1 MTEHLKYKELGKL
14 EVCIQDKYK
23 DRPCYRHDII
33 YEDCISS
40 GLDCEKCYYRLVNSS
55 EAYLK

>member
-1 MTEHLKYKELGKL
+1 MTENLKYKELGKL
-14 EVCIQDKYK
+14 EVYVQDKYK

-33 YEDCISS
+33 YEGCISS
-40 GLDCEKCYYRLVNSS
+40 GLGCRECYYRLLNSS